1 MSNLLILKINMEKD
15 LEVLYLKKI
24 IKDCIRELDRDKL
37 HILYFSSSLNLH
49 NFYKAPLSFIVKT
62 YNLFS
67 GKKQIDHIA
76 HISRFVFDEEMS
88 EYDPKIFEA
97 TLERG
102 MEENDLFDKLKS
114 LQGVCYIET
123 IDIKVDKK
131 LAREFE
137 DKYTGVPYST
147 ISAGLSGIKKQI
159 KINTNGG
166 FCSWLEALFIA
177 KLGIDISSIRGGNPL
192 KITPADIFN
201 ANLGNKR
208 ILYKF

>member
-1 MSNLLILKINMEKD
+1 MEKD

-37 HILYFSSSLNLH
+37 HILYFSSYLGLH
-49 NFYKAPLSFIVKT
+49 NLYKAPLSLVTKI

-67 GKKQIDHIA
+67 RKRQIDHVA
-76 HISRFVFDEEMS
+76 HISRFVFDEEMG

-102 MEENDLFDKLKS
+102 MEENDLFDRLKA
-114 LQGVCYIET
+114 LQGVCFIET

-137 DKYTGVPYST
+137 DQYTGVPYST
-147 ISAGLSGIKKQI
+147 ISAGLSGIEKQI
-159 KINTNGG
+159 NITTNGG
-166 FCSWLEALFIA
+166 FCSWLEALFLSKI
-177 KLGIDISSIRGGNPL
+177 GISISNVRGGNPF

-201 ANLGNKR
+201 AKLGNKR
-208 ILYKF
+208 ILYKS